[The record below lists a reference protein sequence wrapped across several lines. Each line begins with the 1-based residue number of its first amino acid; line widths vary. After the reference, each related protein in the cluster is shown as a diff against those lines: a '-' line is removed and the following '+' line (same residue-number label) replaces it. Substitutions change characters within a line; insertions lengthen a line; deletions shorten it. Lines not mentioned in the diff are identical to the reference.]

1 MSEEKIGHTGI
12 FVFQQ
17 LTLILLSGNLTL
29 QVSVKFLFKKLNI
42 VKSSSLSSPCLLFNA
57 VVVVVV
63 VFRDFFRLQPMQEE
77 LIKLMLL

>member
-1 MSEEKIGHTGI
+1 MSEEKIGHTAI

-29 QVSVKFLFKKLNI
+29 QVIVKFLFKKTKYSQII
-42 VKSSSLSSPCLLFNA
+42 VIIVTVFVVNA
-57 VVVVVV
+57 VVVVV